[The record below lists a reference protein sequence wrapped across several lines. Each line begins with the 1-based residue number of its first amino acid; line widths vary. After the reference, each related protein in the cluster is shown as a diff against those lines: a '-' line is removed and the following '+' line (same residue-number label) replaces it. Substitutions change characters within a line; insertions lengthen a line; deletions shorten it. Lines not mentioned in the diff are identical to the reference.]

1 MGAGRAPARCDG
13 PDPHLSLMRDPSAAA
28 SHLPALPVIG
38 RPTELAPDRL
48 ADWDSL
54 TVDRPGGHVL
64 QSLAWARHRAGAGWR
79 AHFLRFD
86 DGVGVL
92 ALVRPWPVVGGSGAY
107 IPRGPIPAADDPAT
121 TAARLGAVVEWLA
134 GRGVD
139 VVASDAEIAASTGYG
154 AMLAALGFHPI
165 EELQPARHRLSLPL
179 PAGID
184 EDALSRGV
192 TKSTRQR
199 IRQAE
204 RGGLRVV
211 RFDARAGAD
220 PGEGFAVDD
229 APGALDAALGRAYD
243 LATSTGT
250 RRGFRLEARTSYVA
264 WWRAAHD
271 AGHLVVLEAR
281 DPGAGDEAV
290 ATLVLYRH
298 GERLTTAVSGDR
310 ADSRTRHPG
319 VFHLLRWR
327 AIQLALRAGC
337 EEMDLGGVDVAGARD
352 EPKPGD
358 RMAGLYEHKRSFGA
372 AWVELTGAHER
383 VIDGPGYLA
392 GRATLGAAGVVRRV
406 RARVGGR

>member
-1 MGAGRAPARCDG
+1 M
-13 PDPHLSLMRDPSAAA
+13 
-28 SHLPALPVIG
+28 IG
-38 RPTELAPDRL
+38 QPTELPPGEVG
-48 ADWDSL
+48 DWDRL

-64 QSLAWARHRAGAGWR
+64 QSLAWARHRAAAGWQP
-79 AHFLRFD
+79 HFLRFD

-92 ALVRPWPVVGGSGAY
+92 ALVRPWPLVPGSGAY
-107 IPRGPIPAADDPAT
+107 LPRGPIPAGDDPAT
-121 TAARLGAVVEWLA
+121 TAARLDATAAWLA

-139 VVASDAEIAASTGYG
+139 VVASDAEIPASTGYR
-154 AMLAALGFHPI
+154 AMLGRIGFHAI
-165 EELQPARHRLSLPL
+165 EELQPARHRLSLVL
-179 PAGID
+179 PSGID
-184 EDALSRGV
+184 EQAVARGV

-204 RGGLRVV
+204 RSTLRVV
-211 RFDARAGAD
+211 RHDARIGSGG
-220 PGEGFAVDD
+220 PGEGFAGDD

-250 RRGFRLEARTSYVA
+250 RRGFRLEARASYVA

-281 DPGAGDEAV
+281 DTAAADEAV

-310 ADSRTRHPG
+310 PDARSRHPG

-327 AIQLALRAGC
+327 AIQLAVREGC
-337 EEMDLGGVDVAGARD
+337 AEMDLGGVDVAGARH
-352 EPKPGD
+352 EPRPGD

-372 AWVELTGAHER
+372 VWVELAGAQER
-383 VIDGPGYLA
+383 VMDPRGYLV
-392 GRATLGAAGVVRRV
+392 GRTSLRAAAVVRRV
-406 RARVGGR
+406 RGMVTQR